1 MPRLCLFLGRLEAL
15 RMDINKERVQ
25 PLQICLSE
33 VRLLVKQ
40 ARLVYSRLQP
50 TLHKDNHF

>member
-1 MPRLCLFLGRLEAL
+1 MSV
-15 RMDINKERVQ
+15 DIIKERVQ

-50 TLHKDNHF
+50 TVHKDKHLIIKPMFIGDE